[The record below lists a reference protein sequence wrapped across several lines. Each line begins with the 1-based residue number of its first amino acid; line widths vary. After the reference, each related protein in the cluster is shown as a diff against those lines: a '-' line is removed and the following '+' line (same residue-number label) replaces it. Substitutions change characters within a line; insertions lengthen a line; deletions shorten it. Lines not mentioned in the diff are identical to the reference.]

1 MISGEGGAIPVSES
15 DKEQR
20 QRGRE
25 DMGVFRMVRVAWK
38 EKGNV
43 RAVNIFLNLVMAVGV
58 GLHGLRRGGRGPTLG

>member
-1 MISGEGGAIPVSES
+1 
-15 DKEQR
+15 
-20 QRGRE
+20 
-25 DMGVFRMVRVAWK
+25 MGVFRMVRVAWK